1 MKIALVSG
9 EFPPMEGGVGA
20 FTQELARALDA
31 QRQEVHI
38 ITSRSAHPDSPKQRF
53 GRLPEPRDL
62 GFAQLHAAIGRWRW
76 PSVST
81 IADLTLRY
89 DFDVVNIQ
97 YQAAAYNMNSPAI
110 NLLPWRLK
118 HLVRTIVTFHD
129 LRIPY
134 LFPKAGQIRN
144 MAISFM
150 ARQSAGIITTNA
162 EDFEQLKNKMD
173 TPLTKIPIGSNIKA
187 YRPNHIEVEEVRDNL
202 GLHGDDILLGYFGF
216 INESKGADL
225 LVETLATLPPNY
237 HLVFIGGQTGASDE
251 TNREFALQV
260 REMIEKAN
268 LSDRIHWTGFM
279 SDNRVSTYLEAV
291 DLIVMP
297 YRDGVSL
304 RRGTLMATLAQGCA
318 LVTTIPTIP
327 LSELVHGE
335 NVWLVP
341 SKNGKALSEAI
352 TDLMQDK
359 ALRMKLKNGA
369 KKLAKNFAWD
379 EIAKR
384 TLDFYQSIE
393 DPKRKEPY

>member
-9 EFPPMEGGVGA
+9 EFPPLEGGVGA

-31 QRQEVHI
+31 QGQEVHI
-38 ITSRSAHPDSPKQRF
+38 ITRRSANPDSQRQRF
-53 GRLPEPRDL
+53 GRLPEPKDL

-97 YQAAAYNMNSPAI
+97 YQAAAYNMNSAAI

-134 LFPKAGQIRN
+134 LFPKAGKIRN
-144 MAISFM
+144 MALSFM

-162 EDFEQLKNKMD
+162 EDFEQLKNKWD
-173 TPLTKIPIGSNIKA
+173 TPLTTIPIGSNIKT
-187 YRPNHIEVEEVRDNL
+187 YKPNHIEIEEVRDNL
-202 GLHGDDILLGYFGF
+202 GLHDDDILLGYFGF

-225 LVETLATLPPNY
+225 LLETFATLPPNY

-251 TNREFALQV
+251 TNKEFASMV

-268 LSDRIHWTGFM
+268 LGDRVHSTGFM

-318 LVTTIPTIP
+318 LVTTTPTSP
-327 LSELVHGE
+327 VSELVHGE

-341 SKNGKALSEAI
+341 RKNGKALSEAI
-352 TDLMQDK
+352 TGLMQDE
-359 ALRMKLKNGA
+359 ALRMRLKNGA
-369 KKLAKNFAWD
+369 KKLAKNFTWD

-384 TLDFYQSIE
+384 TLEFYQSIE
-393 DPKRKEPY
+393 DPKQRELY